1 MECHD
6 GNRGSHSRSLATSAG
21 SGARV
26 PCPLTRRELLRLLAK
41 PLPGRHHRCTTT
53 RPAFEHFYHSN
64 WSTAALDLKKY
75 FARMLLETT
84 LGALMSLQKLGNR
97 VLRWAATCQDLGACL
112 GTRQQ
117 DKRER
122 DRTGPRKRAG
132 SSGGESE

>member
-26 PCPLTRRELLRLLAK
+26 PCPLTRRELLRLPPNLRAWPSRCQVVTGAPP
-41 PLPGRHHRCTTT
+41 PLTTET
-53 RPAFEHFYHSN
+53 RPALEHFYRSN
-64 WSTAALDLKKY
+64 WSTAALDLEKY

-97 VLRWAATCQDLGACL
+97 VLR
-112 GTRQQ
+112 
-117 DKRER
+117 
-122 DRTGPRKRAG
+122 
-132 SSGGESE
+132 